1 MPYIGKKPENII
13 ATAIDT
19 TTGTFSGD
27 VTSAGTVNVT
37 GDTAAGDDAAIG
49 FTSAEG
55 LILTG
60 QGSTSDVII
69 KNDADTTVCFVPTGT
84 DDLKFN
90 DNAAIL
96 LGTDSDMQIIHD
108 GSNSIVADNGTGN
121 LVLRS
126 NATAVEIDFNTDET
140 SALFNHNGSVELY
153 HDNSKKFETTSSGVT
168 VTGDIANSSGDMTI
182 DVAGDIILDADGAD
196 IKLKDGGTQFGQ
208 LYKNGNDF
216 RVESNVSDGDLV
228 FTGND
233 GGTGVTALTLDMSD
247 GGAATFAKG
256 ITLTNGNVALA
267 NGNGI
272 DFSATGGP
280 TSGSDSTELL
290 DDYEEGTFTP
300 TLANTGGVQVAA
312 YDIQVGFYTKIGR
325 MVHANVVISANG
337 LGSAGTSN
345 VILLGGLP
353 YDSLSSTNH
362 DTAISV
368 SHAVNLNITAGQNLG
383 GFLPANSTNIRLSL
397 YDSTQGTT
405 DFTFGELSTD
415 GQIKVSIQYNTG

>member
-256 ITLTNGNVALA
+256 ITLTNGNIAVA

-272 DFSATGGP
+272 DFSNA
-280 TSGSDSTELL
+280 SGSASGSSTALL

-300 TLANTGGVQVAA
+300 AYNQASSNNVQL
-312 YDIQVGFYTKIGR
+312 GKYTKIGN
-325 MVHANVVISANG
+325 MVIINIRLAVVQ
-337 LGSAGTSN
+337 T
-345 VILLGGLP
+345 
-353 YDSLSSTNH
+353 SSTNALGKITGLPFTIH
-362 DTAISV
+362 DNC
-368 SHAVNLNITAGQNLG
+368 SHLTVNTREYQSTGKHYHANLNPSTTETFTFTDFQN
-383 GFLPANSTNIRLSL
+383 
-397 YDSTQGTT
+397 GTT
-405 DFTFGELSTD
+405 HTANTDLGFGLTFAYA
-415 GQIKVSIQYNTG
+415 IQGS